1 MDLRPDQGR
10 HAPDSTFR
18 LIGALRT
25 AFSTWRGRRARSIVR
40 PSLAPDST
48 FRIRPGAPTVT
59 VDLRLR
65 PPEPGSKPPARPGS
79 TVEASGA
86 RLSTIT
92 RSLLRT
98 RLRIAA
104 VILLVIF
111 ALFLARRLF
120 GIFPAR
126 DPDDVRIVAC
136 QVAMLFLQGAAVVL
150 LSGPAR
156 LSLRALRSIELAMF
170 GMVTVYLAYVQY
182 ENLVS
187 AIEQTMNT
195 AELAV
200 VAMKNSVIF
209 TLMIVIVYGMFIP
222 NRWWRTL
229 AMVAVISAVPIVVR
243 ALVIARHPEIRDL
256 AELVFSPDRVTEN
269 LAILLGGVAISV
281 FGSYTVNAL
290 RVEAFEARR
299 LGQYQLGDQIGA
311 GGMGEVY
318 LAEHQL
324 LKRPC
329 AIKLIHPDDASDPT
343 ALARFER
350 EVRTTARL
358 SHPNTI
364 EIYDYG
370 RTEDGMFYYVME
382 YLRGLSLDDLVEEHG
397 PLPAGRVI
405 YLLRQAC
412 RALSE
417 AHAAGLIHR
426 DLKPANIFAAER
438 GGAFDFVKLLDFGL
452 VKTLA
457 AGLDDVKLSREGSIA
472 GSPLFMSPEQT
483 LGEPVDLRSDL
494 YSLGAVAYFLLTG
507 LPPFPGESATRVMI
521 AHARDPVPPPTRH
534 RPETPADL
542 EGVVLR
548 CLAKRPAD
556 RYPDAESLDQ
566 ALASCADAGAWSADR
581 AAQWWREHPHEP
593 SSSAAETLAPAGA

>member
-1 MDLRPDQGR
+1 MDLRPDEER
-10 HAPDSTFR
+10 HALDSTFR
-18 LIGALRT
+18 VVGALRT
-25 AFSTWRGRRARSIVR
+25 VFSTWRGSRARSTVQ
-40 PSLAPDST
+40 PGLAPDST
-48 FRIRPGAPTVT
+48 FRIRPGASVVT
-59 VDLRLR
+59 VDLQLR
-65 PPEPGSKPPARPGS
+65 PPEPGGQSPARPVS
-79 TVEASGA
+79 IVESSGA
-86 RLSTIT
+86 RLSSFT

-126 DPDDVRIVAC
+126 NPDDVRIVVYE
-136 QVAMLFLQGAAVVL
+136 VAMLFLQGAAVVL
-150 LSGPAR
+150 LSSPAQ
-156 LSLRALRSIELAMF
+156 LSLRVLRSIEFAMF
-170 GMVTVYLAYVQY
+170 GMVTAYLADVQY

-187 AIEQTMNT
+187 AVEQPMFS
-195 AELAV
+195 AELVV
-200 VAMKNSVIF
+200 VAMKNSLIF
-209 TLMIVIVYGMFIP
+209 TLMIIIVYGMFIP

-229 AMVAVISAVPIVVR
+229 AMVTVISAVPIGVR
-243 ALVIARHPEIRDL
+243 SLVTARHPEIRDF
-256 AELVFSPDRVTEN
+256 AELVFSPDRVAEN

-299 LGQYQLGDQIGA
+299 LGQYQIGAQIGA

-343 ALARFER
+343 ALARFAR
-350 EVRTTARL
+350 EVRTTAQL

-382 YLRGLSLDDLVEEHG
+382 YLRGLSLDDLVDRHG
-397 PLPAGRVI
+397 ALPPGRVI

-417 AHAAGLIHR
+417 AHAAGLVHR

-438 GGAFDFVKLLDFGL
+438 GGEYDFVKLLDFGL
-452 VKTLA
+452 VKPLTA
-457 AGLDDVKLSREGSIA
+457 DHNDAKLTREGSIA
-472 GSPLFMSPEQT
+472 GSPLYMSPEQT
-483 LGEPVDLRSDL
+483 LGEPVDFRSDL
-494 YSLGAVAYFLLTG
+494 YSLGAVAYFLLTAH
-507 LPPFPGESATRVMI
+507 PPFPGESASRVMI
-521 AHARDPVPPPTRH
+521 AHARDPVPALTQH
-534 RPETPADL
+534 RSDIPADL
-542 EGVVLR
+542 EGIVLR
-548 CLAKRPAD
+548 CLAKSPAD
-556 RYPDAESLDQ
+556 RYPDSESLDQ
-566 ALASCADAGAWSADR
+566 ALASCTEAGAWSAHQ
-581 AAQWWREHPHEP
+581 AAQWWRGHPSDP
-593 SSSAAETLAPAGA
+593 SPSAAQSLATATA